1 MSRGETPG
9 ATGTYNP
16 LMSGRIPRSFID
28 QLLTRVD
35 IVDVIDARVP
45 LKKAGKEYKACCPF
59 HEERTPSFTV
69 SQDKQFYHCFGCGE
83 HGTAIGF
90 LMAYDHMDFPEA
102 VEHLAAQAGME
113 VPREEGPAARTQDR
127 SGPDLLALLNEASR
141 FYQAQLRKHPDARRA
156 VEYLKNRGVTGATAA
171 RFGLG
176 YAPDGWDNLLKALG
190 GTAEGAEAKCK
201 ALLSAGLVS
210 RKDGRY
216 YDRFRRRVMFPIQ
229 DYRGRVVGFGG
240 RVLGE
245 DEPKYL
251 NSPETPLFHKGAEL
265 YGLYAARGAIKSTG
279 RALVVEGYMDV
290 VMLAQAG
297 FDFAVA
303 TLGTATT
310 RTHLE
315 RLFRYCADV
324 IFCFD
329 GDRAG
334 RAAAWKALE
343 TALPVL
349 RGGRQISFLFLPE
362 GQDPDSLVRDQ
373 GVAAFQQLLDHA
385 TALPDYLLDHLCTQV
400 DLERLDGRA
409 RLIELARPHLN
420 RLEPGALKELLID
433 RVADLA
439 RTQRPAVVSA
449 LGGHAT
455 KRPDPPPGSA
465 PRGPTEKK
473 TPSLEQ
479 MALALVIQRPKL
491 ARIAHEVDMLSA
503 LNADDPETTLLHD
516 VVHAVTE
523 HPGLNTAALLERFR
537 DSERRSELET
547 LAAWS
552 HMIEDEEL
560 EDEFR
565 GILQRLKQRAQDA
578 QASRILE
585 AAKRRKL
592 NDEEKARL
600 RELLQR

>member
-1 MSRGETPG
+1 
-9 ATGTYNP
+9 
-16 LMSGRIPRSFID
+16 MSGRIPRSFID

-35 IVDVIDARVP
+35 IVDIIDARVP

-59 HEERTPSFTV
+59 HEERTASFTV

-113 VPREEGPAARTQDR
+113 VPREDAPA
-127 SGPDLLALLNEASR
+127 SGTKPGSGIDLLALMNEASR
-141 FYQAQLRKHPDARRA
+141 YYQAQLRKHPDAGRA
-156 VEYLKNRGVTGATAA
+156 VDYLKHRGLTGATAA

-190 GTAEGAEAKCK
+190 GTTEGAEAKHK

-210 RKDGRY
+210 RKDDRY
-216 YDRFRRRVMFPIQ
+216 YDRFRDRIIFPIQ

-240 RVLGE
+240 RVLGD

-265 YGLYAARGAIKSTG
+265 YGLYAARGAIKSKG
-279 RALVVEGYMDV
+279 RVLVVEGYMDV

-297 FDFAVA
+297 LDNVVA

-315 RLFRYCADV
+315 RLFRYCRDV

-334 RAAAWKALE
+334 RAAAWKALQ
-343 TALPVL
+343 TTLPAL
-349 RGGRQISFLFLPE
+349 RGGRQVSFLFLPE

-373 GVAAFQQLLDHA
+373 GVATFQRLLDGA
-385 TALPDYLLDHLCTQV
+385 TALPDYLLDHLCAQV
-400 DLERLDGRA
+400 DLGRLDGRA
-409 RLIELARPHLN
+409 RLIELARPHLQ
-420 RLEPGALKELLID
+420 RLEPGALKELLIE
-433 RVADLA
+433 RVAELA
-439 RTQRPAVVSA
+439 QTQRPAVLSA
-449 LGGHAT
+449 LGESAVRT
-455 KRPDPPPGSA
+455 PQPAAARPAGA
-465 PRGPTEKK
+465 EKN
-473 TPSLEQ
+473 TLSLEQ
-479 MALALVIQRPKL
+479 VALALVIQRPRL

-503 LNADDPETTLLHD
+503 LNADDRETTLLHD

-537 DSERRSELET
+537 DTDQRAELET

-552 HMIEDEEL
+552 HISDDEEL
-560 EDEFR
+560 EEEFR
-565 GILQRLKQRAQDA
+565 SVLIRLQHRAQA
-578 QASRILE
+578 REAAKLLE
-585 AAKRRKL
+585 AAKTRKL
-592 NDEEKARL
+592 NDEEKTRL
-600 RELLQR
+600 RALLQR